1 MLCTAWPHVSPVA
14 FAGVRAIVGR
24 RAGIMRGSW
33 HGPARTCVRR
43 GDTDAW
49 PSIPSA
55 PRLGLARSALAN
67 RGLCSTAILCRQWR
81 AVQCRAGGP
90 LRRTH
95 RVIACFADRPG
106 AVASAAEYV
115 SSFVAAQAGRHRSR
129 PSVVGR
135 RPTSLG
141 YLGGGRSIGPRTRTA
156 CWWEVLNKHLI
167 LSDLAS
173 QVYWC
178 YWVRIDPTNPHHHEC
193 LKNHQLSSCICVL
206 NSHCIL

>member
-1 MLCTAWPHVSPVA
+1 
-14 FAGVRAIVGR
+14 
-24 RAGIMRGSW
+24 MRGSW

-55 PRLGLARSALAN
+55 PRLGLARSALAKQGVVQHCDPAAVN
-67 RGLCSTAILCRQWR
+67 G
-81 AVQCRAGGP
+81 VQCSAGGP

-95 RVIACFADRPG
+95 RVIACFADRSG

-115 SSFVAAQAGRHRSR
+115 SSFVAAQAGRQA
-129 PSVVGR
+129 SVASVGR
-135 RPTSLG
+135 RTSSHVVGVLG
-141 YLGGGRSIGPRTRTA
+141 WGAVDWSSDTNCLLV
-156 CWWEVLNKHLI
+156 WEVLNKHLS

-173 QVYWC
+173 QVYCC

-193 LKNHQLSSCICVL
+193 MKNHQLSSCICVL